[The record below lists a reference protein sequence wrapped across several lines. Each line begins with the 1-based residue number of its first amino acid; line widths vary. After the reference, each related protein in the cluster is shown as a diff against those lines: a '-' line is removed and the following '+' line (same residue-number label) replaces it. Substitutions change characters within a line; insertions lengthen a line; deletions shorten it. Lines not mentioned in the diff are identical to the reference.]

1 MNDQNEPA
9 QLRFL
14 EETAI
19 RLRQNGF
26 TVEPIEDHHLP
37 VCWEKGR
44 LCRISGKGSVLYRQ
58 ENVDSIRAQD
68 ALQVVIDTAK
78 MTSEYMAILEYAP
91 QLKATDLTGDYR
103 ILADFGDAVLAGHP
117 TERGVQFVTWEWD
130 FDRKGVHHGH
140 YFQDDYDAAKRDF
153 TVRSGLVQKD
163 ALFEP
168 EQLAAATG
176 IFKTRER
183 KDIAGQIQQT
193 EQEISHRMDA
203 LPSIVQ
209 AEGYPDVQTF
219 TATYR
224 KAEAVVSQHNR
235 ELAEWERKVQER
247 QRPAVKERPPEPRSV
262 RERLRRLQDEGK
274 RQQPQPHRRA
284 VDRDSR

>member
-1 MNDQNEPA
+1 MNDQNETA

-14 EETAI
+14 EETAT

-44 LCRISGKGSVLYRQ
+44 LCRITGRGSVFYRREDADTPQ
-58 ENVDSIRAQD
+58 AED
-68 ALQVVIDTAK
+68 ALFRVEDIAAK
-78 MTSEYMAILEYAP
+78 TLEYMTAMETAP
-91 QLKATDLTGDYR
+91 RLKATDLTGDYR

-130 FDRKGVHHGH
+130 FDREGVHHGH

-168 EQLAAATG
+168 EQLAEIYRALS
-176 IFKTRER
+176 FVREQDETLSFGR
-183 KDIAGQIQQT
+183 DQ
-193 EQEISHRMDA
+193 
-203 LPSIVQ
+203 
-209 AEGYPDVQTF
+209 
-219 TATYR
+219 
-224 KAEAVVSQHNR
+224 
-235 ELAEWERKVQER
+235 ELAELMEQVGGLLPADALR
-247 QRPAVKERPPEPRSV
+247 QRDAPEQS
-262 RERLRRLQDEGK
+262 GMTMK
-274 RQQPQPHRRA
+274 
-284 VDRDSR
+284 

>member
-44 LCRISGKGSVLYRQ
+44 LCRISGKSSVLYRQ
-58 ENVDSIRAQD
+58 ENVDSVRTQD
-68 ALQVVIDTAK
+68 ALQSVIDTAK
-78 MTSEYMAILEYAP
+78 MTSEYMAILENAP
-91 QLKATDLTGDYR
+91 RLKASGLHGDYR
-103 ILADFGDAVLAGHP
+103 VLADFGSAVLAGHP

-130 FDRKGVHHGH
+130 FDREGVHHGH

-163 ALFEP
+163 SLFEP
-168 EQLAAATG
+168 EQLAEIYHALS
-176 IFKTRER
+176 FVREQDETLSFGR
-183 KDIAGQIQQT
+183 DQ
-193 EQEISHRMDA
+193 
-203 LPSIVQ
+203 
-209 AEGYPDVQTF
+209 
-219 TATYR
+219 
-224 KAEAVVSQHNR
+224 
-235 ELAEWERKVQER
+235 ELAELMDQVGGLLPPNVPR
-247 QRPAVKERPPEPRSV
+247 QRDAPEQS
-262 RERLRRLQDEGK
+262 GMTMK
-274 RQQPQPHRRA
+274 
-284 VDRDSR
+284 

>member
-1 MNDQNEPA
+1 MNNPNGAA

-58 ENVDSIRAQD
+58 ENMDSIRTQN
-68 ALQVVIDTAK
+68 ALQSVIDTAK
-78 MTSEYMAILEYAP
+78 MTSEYMAILETAP
-91 QLKATDLTGDYR
+91 RLKASGLTGEYR
-103 ILADFGDAVLAGHP
+103 VLADFGDAVLAGHP

-130 FDRKGVHHGH
+130 FDREGVHHGH
-140 YFQDDYDAAKRDF
+140 YFQDDYEAAKRDF

-168 EQLAAATG
+168 EQLAEIYHALS
-176 IFKTRER
+176 FVREQDESLSFGR
-183 KDIAGQIQQT
+183 D
-193 EQEISHRMDA
+193 QELADLMDQVGGLLPADA
-203 LPSIVQ
+203 LQ
-209 AEGYPDVQTF
+209 
-219 TATYR
+219 
-224 KAEAVVSQHNR
+224 
-235 ELAEWERKVQER
+235 
-247 QRPAVKERPPEPRSV
+247 QRDAPEQS
-262 RERLRRLQDEGK
+262 GMTMK
-274 RQQPQPHRRA
+274 
-284 VDRDSR
+284 

>member
-44 LCRISGKGSVLYRQ
+44 LCRVSAKGSVLYRQ

-68 ALQVVIDTAK
+68 ALQTVIDTAK
-78 MTSEYMAILEYAP
+78 MTSEYMAILENAP
-91 QLKATDLTGDYR
+91 RLKASGLHGDYR
-103 ILADFGDAVLAGHP
+103 VLADFGSAVLAGHP

-130 FDRKGVHHGH
+130 FDREGVHHGH

-168 EQLAAATG
+168 EQLAEIYHALS
-176 IFKTRER
+176 FVREQDETLSFGR
-183 KDIAGQIQQT
+183 DQ
-193 EQEISHRMDA
+193 
-203 LPSIVQ
+203 
-209 AEGYPDVQTF
+209 
-219 TATYR
+219 
-224 KAEAVVSQHNR
+224 
-235 ELAEWERKVQER
+235 ELAELMDQVGGLLPPNVPR
-247 QRPAVKERPPEPRSV
+247 QRDAPEQS
-262 RERLRRLQDEGK
+262 GMTMK
-274 RQQPQPHRRA
+274 
-284 VDRDSR
+284 

>member
-1 MNDQNEPA
+1 MNDQNETT
-9 QLRFL
+9 QLRYL
-14 EETAI
+14 EETAT

-37 VCWEKGR
+37 VRWEKGR

-78 MTSEYMAILEYAP
+78 MTLEYMAILEYAP
-91 QLKATDLTGDYR
+91 QLKATDLAGDYR

-130 FDRKGVHHGH
+130 FDRKGVHQGH
-140 YFQDDYDAAKRDF
+140 YFQDDYEAAKRDF

-168 EQLAAATG
+168 EQLAEIYRALR
-176 IFKTRER
+176 FVREQDETLSFGR
-183 KDIAGQIQQT
+183 DQ
-193 EQEISHRMDA
+193 
-203 LPSIVQ
+203 
-209 AEGYPDVQTF
+209 
-219 TATYR
+219 
-224 KAEAVVSQHNR
+224 
-235 ELAEWERKVQER
+235 ELAELMEQVGGLLPPNVPR
-247 QRPAVKERPPEPRSV
+247 QRDAPEQS
-262 RERLRRLQDEGK
+262 GMTMK
-274 RQQPQPHRRA
+274 
-284 VDRDSR
+284 

>member
-1 MNDQNEPA
+1 MNEQNETT

-14 EETAI
+14 EETAT

-58 ENVDSIRAQD
+58 ENMDSIRAQD
-68 ALQVVIDTAK
+68 ALQTVIDTAK

-91 QLKATDLTGDYR
+91 RLKATDLTGDYR

-130 FDRKGVHHGH
+130 FDRKGVHQGH
-140 YFQDDYDAAKRDF
+140 YFQDDYEAAKRDF

-168 EQLAAATG
+168 EQLADIYRALR
-176 IFKTRER
+176 FVREQDETISFGR
-183 KDIAGQIQQT
+183 DRELVELM
-193 EQEISHRMDA
+193 EQVGGLLPADA
-203 LPSIVQ
+203 L
-209 AEGYPDVQTF
+209 
-219 TATYR
+219 
-224 KAEAVVSQHNR
+224 
-235 ELAEWERKVQER
+235 L
-247 QRPAVKERPPEPRSV
+247 QRDAPEQS
-262 RERLRRLQDEGK
+262 GMTMK
-274 RQQPQPHRRA
+274 
-284 VDRDSR
+284 